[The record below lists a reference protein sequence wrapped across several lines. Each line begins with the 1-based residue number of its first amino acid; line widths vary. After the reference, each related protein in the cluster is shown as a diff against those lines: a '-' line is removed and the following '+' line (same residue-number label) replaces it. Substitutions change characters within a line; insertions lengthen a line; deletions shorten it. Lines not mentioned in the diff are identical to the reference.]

1 MNTINKTNPTMYM
14 IEKIWVHVKN
24 KQKLK
29 NGFKLETHQYNT
41 VQHHD
46 KNKESLYALLFV

>member
-1 MNTINKTNPTMYM
+1 MGTLVY
-14 IEKIWVHVKN
+14 VKN

-46 KNKESLYALLFV
+46 KDKESLYAFWFV